1 MLRIRASTVAGRVE
15 APPSK
20 SYTHRAFALALLA
33 RGETRVEEPLLSE
46 DPLATLEAVERMGGA
61 RLGSEE
67 GAIIVESDGVDA
79 ARDVLDCKNSGTT
92 MRLFSAIA
100 ALPRDWSVLTG
111 DASLR
116 KRPMQP
122 LLDALR
128 GLGADAFST
137 LGAGCAPLVVRG
149 PLVAGETFLPGDV
162 SSQFVSALLLAA
174 TQTQGRTTITLTSP
188 LKSRPYVD
196 ITRAM
201 IADFGGE
208 TLASES
214 AFVVEGPQDLSL
226 ASYRVPGDWS
236 TAAFPM
242 AAAAVTGGEVTVAN
256 LDPRSPQGDKAILDA
271 LRAFG
276 AKVTERA
283 DGTATVAGAPLS
295 GIAFDLSDTPDMFP
309 ALCAI
314 AVHAKGET
322 QLTGG
327 AHLRFKESDR
337 IAAMVGELRK
347 MGADCEELPD
357 GAVIR
362 GGKPLRGAKLH
373 TFEDHR
379 ILMALAVAG
388 LRADGETILDE
399 HESCAVSYPKFVA
412 DLARLG
418 ASADVIA

>member
-1 MLRIRASTVAGRVE
+1 MLKVRASTVHGAVE

-20 SYTHRAFALALLA
+20 SYTHRALALALLA

-46 DPLATLEAVERMGGA
+46 DPLATLACVERMGGT
-61 RLGSEE
+61 RLGSEN
-67 GAIIVESDGVDA
+67 GAIVVESDGVQA

-122 LLDALR
+122 LLDAIR
-128 GLGADAFST
+128 GLGGDAFST
-137 LGAGCAPLVVRG
+137 LGTGAAPLIVRG
-149 PLVAGETFLPGDV
+149 PLSAGETFLPGDV
-162 SSQFVSALLLAA
+162 SSQFVSAILLAA
-174 TQTQGRTTITLTSP
+174 TQVEGRTTLTLTSP

-201 IADFGGE
+201 ISDFGGE
-208 TLASES
+208 TAASDTQ
-214 AFVVEGPQDLSL
+214 FVVEGPQDLSL

-242 AAAAVTGGEVTVAN
+242 AAAAVTGGEVTVQN

-271 LRAFG
+271 LRSFG

-283 DGTATVAGAPLS
+283 DGSATIAGAPLS
-295 GIAFDLSDTPDMFP
+295 GISFDLSDTPDMFP

-322 QLTGG
+322 RLTGA

-347 MGADCEELPD
+347 MGAECEELPD
-357 GAVIR
+357 GAIIR
-362 GGKPLRGAKLH
+362 GGRPLKGARVR

-379 ILMALAVAG
+379 ILMALAIAG
-388 LRADGETILDE
+388 LRADGETVLEE

-412 DLARLG
+412 DLKRLG
-418 ASADVIA
+418 ASAEVVG